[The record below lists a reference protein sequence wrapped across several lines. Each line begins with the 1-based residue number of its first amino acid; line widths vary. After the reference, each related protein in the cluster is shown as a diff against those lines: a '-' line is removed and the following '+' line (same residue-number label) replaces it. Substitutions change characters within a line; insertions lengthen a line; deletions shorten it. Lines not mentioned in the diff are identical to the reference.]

1 MIFDSLFH
9 MIFLRTNFMAGINHV
24 INIMSKKQNGGFFDQ
39 QFALGIVANFSFRI
53 SPKIAGPPPPPRDI
67 KPSLLPFVLRS
78 SENHRFRWQ

>member
-53 SPKIAGPPPPPRDI
+53 SPIFCVDI
-67 KPSLLPFVLRS
+67 LIFPCYKETNHASL
-78 SENHRFRWQ
+78 

>member
-1 MIFDSLFH
+1 MSH

-53 SPKIAGPPPPPRDI
+53 SPKIAGPPPSPP
-67 KPSLLPFVLRS
+67 PSPLCF
-78 SENHRFRWQ
+78 FQKCIF